1 MLRLLDIAPINGPYR
16 PRRRF
21 WMDSIQPKIQRMDT
35 AAVKTDTVDSTA
47 VPSELLDSAASQPD
61 VIDTL
66 NNSQNIIGSGIGS
79 NNDDSSM
86 LLWAILVVLAALSLC
101 LYMIYVYRR
110 RLVGSKAC

>member
-1 MLRLLDIAPINGPYR
+1 MLRLLDIAPIDGPYR

-21 WMDSIQPKIQRMDT
+21 WDDSIRTRIHRLDT
-35 AAVKTDTVDSTA
+35 ATVKTDTVDSTA
-47 VPSELLDSAASQPD
+47 VPSELIDSTASQPD

-66 NNSQNIIGSGIGS
+66 NNSQNIIGSSIGS

-110 RLVGSKAC
+110 RLVRS